1 VTGSPPALAER
12 LSAYRQRFSSDGP
25 KGFVGVASVWDEASK
40 SPPADDDALAQGQF
54 YELLGY
60 DALCVDRP
68 GWAYVCLRACQLGYS
83 RSGRTEDVARIR
95 DAAQAVLEAYFPP
108 YDDDL
113 AVLADIR
120 RWLWARAAQVA
131 AIPGVEDALRAM
143 PGAGAD
149 LPDPVK
155 DRAVALKHRWLFRL
169 VRTRQ
174 VGRVFRMDEVFAR
187 FPLGQDDPV
196 VLRVLA
202 AAHGDRLLARVVG
215 ADRPGDLPLTIG
227 WLSEIL
233 AEQEDERIAWLR
245 RFESRAPLRRFGL
258 VYVEP
263 TATFESALRDRRVQ
277 IDESVAATIQGRD
290 GWPLE
295 LDGLAEFH
303 AAPEHGWSTRVAN
316 TVASL
321 EALSG
326 AGRVHLRASSAE
338 AALDVVRAWSVRRAR
353 GAVITCTAEAVSRP
367 DVRRAVARH
376 ARLRGAVVLLSG
388 DPADAAIEALVALLD
403 DPLVHH
409 HDRASG
415 WPIGVVHEPPR
426 GDEVVLAWNI
436 ALADVGLAELAPHDI
451 RQRLEPLGLDDP
463 DIRAVASTVR
473 AHGPKVP
480 VATLEAVAHQLGIAR

>member
-1 VTGSPPALAER
+1 VER
-12 LSAYRQRFSSDGP
+12 LAAYRQRFASDGP
-25 KGFVGVASVWDEASK
+25 KGFVGEASVWDEASRN
-40 SPPADDDALAQGQF
+40 PPADDDALAQGQF

-60 DALCVDRP
+60 DALCIDRP
-68 GWAYVCLRACQLGYS
+68 GWAYVCLRACQLGYG
-83 RSGRTEDVARIR
+83 RGGRTDDVVRVR
-95 DAAQAVLEAYFPP
+95 DAAQAVLEAFFPP

-131 AIPGVEDALRAM
+131 ALPGVEDALKAL
-143 PGAGAD
+143 PGASSD

-174 VGRVFRMDEVFAR
+174 LGRVFRMDEVFAR

-202 AAHGDRLLARVVG
+202 AAHGDRMLARVVG

-233 AEQEDERIAWLR
+233 AEQEEERIGWLR
-245 RFESRAPLRRFGL
+245 RFEARAPLRRFGL
-258 VYVEP
+258 VHAEA
-263 TATFESALRDRRVQ
+263 TASFEAALRDRRVQ
-277 IDESVAATIQGRD
+277 IDESVAAAIQGRD

-295 LDGLAEFH
+295 LEGLASLH
-303 AAPEHGWSTRVAN
+303 TAPEHGWSTRVAT
-316 TVASL
+316 TVA
-321 EALSG
+321 ALQALTG
-326 AGRVHLRASSAE
+326 TGRVHLRASSAE
-338 AALDVVRAWSVRRAR
+338 AALDVVRAWAVGRAR
-353 GAVITCTAEAVSRP
+353 GTVISCTEEAVRRP

-376 ARLRGAVVLLSG
+376 ARIRGALVLVSG
-388 DPADAAIEALVALLD
+388 DPPDADVEALVDLLV

-409 HDRASG
+409 HDRSSG
-415 WPIGVVHEPPR
+415 WPLGVVHEPPH

-451 RQRLEPLGLDDP
+451 RQRLEPLGLDEP
-463 DIRAVASTVR
+463 DIRAIARTVR
-473 AHGPKVP
+473 AHGPRVP
-480 VATLEAVAHQLGIAR
+480 VATLEALAHQRGFAR